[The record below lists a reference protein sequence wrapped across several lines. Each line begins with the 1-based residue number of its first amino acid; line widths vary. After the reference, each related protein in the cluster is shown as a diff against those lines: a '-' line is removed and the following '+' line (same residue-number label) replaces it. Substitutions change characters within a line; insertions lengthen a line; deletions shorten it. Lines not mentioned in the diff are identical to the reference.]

1 MNPPDSGFVNPSS
14 GTYESGQS
22 VTINVS
28 PNTNYEFDKWTG
40 DWSGS
45 TVPLVLTMDGNKSI
59 TANFI
64 VSDSDSDGVVNTIDN
79 CPNTPSGQSVN
90 SSGCALSQIDSDGDG
105 VTDDVDQQP
114 DTRSGVPVD
123 SNGVMLNPV
132 YLDSQ

>member
-1 MNPPDSGFVNPSS
+1 MKKLILFSLVLFQFISCQKSDDSASSITYQLNIAVNPPDSGFVNPSS

-45 TVPLVLTMDGNKSI
+45 TVPLVLTMDGDKNI

-79 CPNTPSGQSVN
+79 
-90 SSGCALSQIDSDGDG
+90 LS
-105 VTDDVDQQP
+105 
-114 DTRSGVPVD
+114 
-123 SNGVMLNPV
+123 
-132 YLDSQ
+132 